1 MSKKLFTIF
10 LLAIIASCALNFY
23 TLNNQ
28 SIRLD
33 ESQSLWVAPKTV
45 GGILYYISH
54 DVHLPL
60 YHLLLH
66 FWIQLFGTNITTTRL
81 LSFLFFIA
89 TIPILYKLA
98 KESSNQ
104 KVAMLTVTLFVLSPF
119 VMWYSNET
127 RMYSLFTF
135 TTCANHLYFLRML
148 RSKGKEGRLGY
159 LLSGIG
165 GIYSHYFFNLMLAV
179 QGLIILVQ
187 IIREKT
193 KTKASW
199 KSVFQSNGSLL
210 IAFISSLT
218 IIWLTLAPWLYYVYS
233 QGGTSNMQP
242 LIARPT
248 SYNLFTTFVNFLFGF
263 QSFQIQAVII
273 ALWPLS
279 TVFLFFLFTRRRA
292 LLTTSL
298 NYFILVTF
306 LPVIITFLASY
317 IHPIFLSRYLIMVTP
332 TLFFVLSVILLS
344 LSHKVA
350 RILIMN
356 YLK

>member
-135 TTCANHLYFLRML
+135 TTCANHLYF
-148 RSKGKEGRLGY
+148 
-159 LLSGIG
+159 
-165 GIYSHYFFNLMLAV
+165 
-179 QGLIILVQ
+179 
-187 IIREKT
+187 
-193 KTKASW
+193 
-199 KSVFQSNGSLL
+199 
-210 IAFISSLT
+210 
-218 IIWLTLAPWLYYVYS
+218 
-233 QGGTSNMQP
+233 
-242 LIARPT
+242 
-248 SYNLFTTFVNFLFGF
+248 
-263 QSFQIQAVII
+263 
-273 ALWPLS
+273 
-279 TVFLFFLFTRRRA
+279 
-292 LLTTSL
+292 
-298 NYFILVTF
+298 
-306 LPVIITFLASY
+306 
-317 IHPIFLSRYLIMVTP
+317 
-332 TLFFVLSVILLS
+332 
-344 LSHKVA
+344 
-350 RILIMN
+350 
-356 YLK
+356 